1 MKSDN
6 KREAR
11 ACEYRKAGKETSGSE
26 GDIFFCGMYIFN
38 KNKTIFRYREKDR
51 LKNL

>member
-26 GDIFFCGMYIFN
+26 GDICFSAVCIFST
-38 KNKTIFRYREKDR
+38 KIRLYSGIEKRTD
-51 LKNL
+51 